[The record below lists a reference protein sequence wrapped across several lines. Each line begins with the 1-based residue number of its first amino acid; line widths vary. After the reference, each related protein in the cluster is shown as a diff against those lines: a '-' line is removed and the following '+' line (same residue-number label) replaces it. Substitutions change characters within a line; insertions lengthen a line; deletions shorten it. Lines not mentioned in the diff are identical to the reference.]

1 MIEKITVTCG
11 TNTEVKAWLDH
22 LKQQANYTSGT
33 TKPQSLQVCLNTLQ
47 EQMKLLKNGGSME
60 TSSGQNKPENQKVRS
75 KSGVAW
81 KPQPF
86 NIVI

>member
-81 KPQPF
+81 KPQPL
-86 NIVI
+86 